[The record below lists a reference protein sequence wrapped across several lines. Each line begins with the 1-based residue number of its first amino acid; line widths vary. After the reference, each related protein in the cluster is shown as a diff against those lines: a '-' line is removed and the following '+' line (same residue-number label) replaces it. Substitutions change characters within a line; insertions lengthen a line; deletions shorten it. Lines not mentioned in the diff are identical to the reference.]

1 VAVLL
6 ITAILVQRTQFK
18 LLVCGAAIMALT
30 IAALTVSSTAAGVA
44 EADED
49 QNKNKV
55 DTQGA

>member
-1 VAVLL
+1 
-6 ITAILVQRTQFK
+6 
-18 LLVCGAAIMALT
+18 MALT

-55 DTQGA
+55 DAQGA